1 MEGTIKVT
9 YRIELTDKVE
19 LSAADELLSRFTEII
34 LTLVKIIVCGNDL
47 PDEGKPFEIFVS
59 NAMTYSVNIVM
70 LKTLD

>member
-1 MEGTIKVT
+1 MEGANKVT
-9 YRIELTDKVE
+9 YPIESSNEVE
-19 LSAADELLSRFTEII
+19 LSAADEILSRFTEII
-34 LTLVKIIVCGNDL
+34 LKLVKIIVGGNDL